1 MTASSPLPE
10 AHTAG
15 ALDARRVVVLGLG
28 RRGIAYAMAAAR
40 TRGCT
45 LSGLVDPSSARRQFM
60 RGAGFPVPS
69 AATLA
74 ECLAFAPAD
83 TAVIAT
89 PPEARAAAIEAA
101 LDADLAVLV
110 DGLPAFDAE
119 GVARLAPRI
128 AAARAPVGCVV
139 GALFHPLFAR
149 AARVLGERGLGTVR
163 RVRASVY
170 VSRVFAAGSAP
181 ASGDVLDFAVAELL
195 VLLDA
200 LFGPVRAVEA
210 TGNRLYGER
219 LDEVHAKLEL
229 PGRLVAGVDGSWS
242 VPGYPQAA
250 IVIEVSGDNG
260 ELLVSDDALEADLS
274 VACEALPAGHTRRV
288 FAEEPDFGKF
298 ETGDPGRALAA
309 FACQREGGSVPEA
322 LRLDPALRAGR
333 TLDALRHSAAAKG
346 ERREV
351 AT

>member
-45 LSGLVDPSSARRQFM
+45 LSGLVDPSAERRQFM

-74 ECLAFAPAD
+74 ECLASAPAD
-83 TAVIAT
+83 TAVIAM
-89 PPEARAAAIEAA
+89 PPESRGAAIEAA
-101 LDADLAVLV
+101 LGAGLAVLV
-110 DGLPAFDAE
+110 DGLPAFDAA
-119 GVARLAPRI
+119 GVARLAPHV
-128 AAARAPVGCVV
+128 AAARGPVGCVV

-149 AARVLGERGLGTVR
+149 AARVLGAGGLGPVR

-181 ASGDVLDFAVAELL
+181 TSGDVLDFAVAELL

-200 LFGPVRAVEA
+200 FFGPVSAVEA

-219 LDEVHAKLEL
+219 LDELHASLEL
-229 PGRLVAGVDGSWS
+229 PGGLVAGIDGSWS

-250 IVIEVSGDNG
+250 IVIEVSGDKG

-274 VACEALPAGHTRRV
+274 AACEQLPAGHSRRV
-288 FAEEPDFGKF
+288 FAEEADAGEF

-309 FACQREGGSVPEA
+309 FARARVDGPVPGA
-322 LRLDPALRAGR
+322 LRVEPALRAGR
-333 TLDALRHSAAAKG
+333 TLDALRHSAAARG

-351 AT
+351 AS